1 MSEEVYNIKIF
12 NHFDPELQMINTKPV
27 IQNKLKDL
35 LGDMKK
41 FRQFQS
47 QRIRKRR
54 KISHLST
61 KLIVHDSD
69 IKKHLDQ

>member
-12 NHFDPELQMINTKPV
+12 NHFDPELQMINTK
-27 IQNKLKDL
+27 
-35 LGDMKK
+35 
-41 FRQFQS
+41 S